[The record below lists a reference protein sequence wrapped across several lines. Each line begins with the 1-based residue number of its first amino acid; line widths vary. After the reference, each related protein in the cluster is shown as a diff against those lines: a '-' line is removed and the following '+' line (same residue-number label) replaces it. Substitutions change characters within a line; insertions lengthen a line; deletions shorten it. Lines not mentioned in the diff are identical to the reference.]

1 MPEIQP
7 SRHKCSGKVA
17 VSYEGQLLPVSKAA
31 LQSPATQN
39 TICRQLDC
47 GQVVK
52 VIDYA
57 GLQPA
62 VPVIT
67 DIQCPPNTSGLFD
80 CSSSIAD
87 QGTASS
93 TLGGLQCSSMF

>member
-1 MPEIQP
+1 MPKIQP
-7 SRHKCSGKVA
+7 SRHKCSGKVD

-39 TICRQLDC
+39 TICRQLEC
-47 GQVVK
+47 GQAVK
-52 VIDYA
+52 VIDYV

-62 VPVIT
+62 LPVIT
-67 DIQCPPNTSGLFD
+67 DIQCPPNTSGLSD
-80 CSSSIAD
+80 CSSSIAY

-93 TLGGLQCSSMF
+93 ALGGLQCSSMF